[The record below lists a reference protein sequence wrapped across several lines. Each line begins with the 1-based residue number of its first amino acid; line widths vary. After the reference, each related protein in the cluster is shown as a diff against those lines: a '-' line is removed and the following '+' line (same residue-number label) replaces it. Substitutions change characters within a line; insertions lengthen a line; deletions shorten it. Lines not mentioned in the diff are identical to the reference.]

1 MLPGNP
7 AESFAG
13 VIEAVGDGAKLGQAV
28 GQAMIADANPLSTE
42 FNEAW
47 KAMTVPG
54 PVTNFL
60 HNLIIGSKKT

>member
-42 FNEAW
+42 
-47 KAMTVPG
+47 
-54 PVTNFL
+54 
-60 HNLIIGSKKT
+60 